1 MTYSLRTATVTA
13 LLLAASACGPLPAPE
28 SRARPI
34 VSAGAQPDSAVFI
47 TRLGS
52 DTLVVERMVRTGN
65 RIEAEVLMRTPSTVR
80 DRWVMELAPTGQMQ
94 RLERTPLDPATG
106 APRQAVPQQSYER
119 AGTDSLHVRLR
130 TQEGTRTS
138 TVAAPAATL
147 PFIDMVHWP
156 YEVALMRARA
166 TNLGTVE
173 QPLLTG
179 SRTSMFAIE
188 RIGSDSMTITHPSR
202 GTMRVRVDATGRLLG
217 LDAGATTRKLVVER
231 RPWMQIDD
239 LARRW
244 SAADAAG
251 RAAGALSGRDTA
263 RAIIQGAT
271 MMVDYGT
278 PWRRGRTIWGTLV
291 PYGEVWRTGANMATH
306 FTTSRPLRLGSGA
319 DTLHVPAGSY
329 TFFSIPVSGG
339 GTFIVSRQ
347 TGQSGT
353 AYDRSRDL
361 GRVRMEARP
370 LSTPVERFTIAL
382 GDDDGSGAIRL
393 QWADTEMVV
402 PFVVR

>member
-1 MTYSLRTATVTA
+1 MNPTVY
-13 LLLAASACGPLPAPE
+13 E
-28 SRARPI
+28 SRANP
-34 VSAGAQPDSAVFI
+34 VAAAPAPDDSAVFV

-52 DTLVVERMVRTGN
+52 DTLVVERMVRTGT
-65 RIEAEVLMRTPSTVR
+65 RVEAEVLMRTPSTTR
-80 DRWVMELAPTGQMQ
+80 DRWVMELSPTGQMQ
-94 RLERTPLDPATG
+94 RLERMPLDPATG
-106 APRQAVPQQSYER
+106 VPRQAEPQQAYER
-119 AGTDSLHVRLR
+119 TGADSLQARMQ
-130 TQEGTRTS
+130 TPAGTRTS
-138 TVAAPAATL
+138 MVPAPAATL

-166 TNLGTVE
+166 MSIETVQ

-179 SRTSMFAIE
+179 SRTSMFAIG
-188 RIGSDSMTITHPSR
+188 RVGGDSMTITHPSR

-231 RPWMQIDD
+231 RPWMAIDA

-251 RAAGALSGRDTA
+251 RSAGALSGRDTA
-263 RAIIQGAT
+263 RAIVQGAT

-278 PWRRGRTIWGTLV
+278 PWRRGRAIWGALV

-319 DTLHVPAGSY
+319 DTLQVPAGSY
-329 TFFSIPVSGG
+329 TFFSIPQSGG

-347 TGQSGT
+347 TGQTGT
-353 AYDRSRDL
+353 AYDPSRDL
-361 GRVRMEARP
+361 GRVRMQARP
-370 LSTPVERFTIAL
+370 LPAPVERFTIAI

-393 QWADTEMVV
+393 QWADAEMVV
-402 PFVVR
+402 PFIVR